1 MYDIIFVYP
10 MHTGQTLPYFLG
22 LNFENFTLLFDLD
35 RNMFT
40 SFRRKST
47 FYSSLALVT
56 AVNDRCL
63 ASTAVGIFRVY
74 LVNLVSVN
82 GSI

>member
-1 MYDIIFVYP
+1 MFV
-10 MHTGQTLPYFLG
+10 YFLG

-35 RNMFT
+35 SNMFT
-40 SFRRKST
+40 SLRHKST

-74 LVNLVSVN
+74 LVKNPAMVNVN